1 MRSTERFSDR
11 VDDYARYRPRY
22 PPQVLDVLRQETGFT
37 AEWSVTD
44 IGSGSGLSAELFLA
58 NGNHVIGVEPNP
70 AMREAAERQLS
81 RWPAFRS
88 IAGTAE
94 DTTLATGSVDIVV
107 AAQAFHWFDAPA
119 ARLEFDRILRPGGWV
134 TLLWNTRRTGASPFM
149 TEYEALL
156 ERHGTDYARVRH
168 ERIDA
173 SRLAAFFGGRY
184 VRRTVDNEQTLD
196 LDGLTGR
203 VLSSSYTPREGTPG
217 RQAML
222 EDVQRLF
229 AAHQEAG
236 QVVLLYET
244 EVYTG
249 RLNPGPE
256 A

>member
-1 MRSTERFSDR
+1 M
-11 VDDYARYRPRY
+11 
-22 PPQVLDVLRQETGFT
+22 LRQETGFT
-37 AEWSVTD
+37 ADWSVAD
-44 IGSGSGLSAELFLA
+44 IGSGTGLSAELFLA
-58 NGNHVIGVEPNP
+58 NANPVFGVEPNR

-81 RWPAFRS
+81 GWPAFRS

-94 DTTLATGSVDIVV
+94 DTTLRPASVDLVV

-168 ERIDA
+168 ERVDA
-173 SRLAAFFGGRY
+173 SRLDAFFGGRY

-203 VLSSSYTPREGTPG
+203 VLSSSYTPGDGTRG

-222 EDVQRLF
+222 EDLQRLF

-236 QVVLLYET
+236 EVVLLYDT
-244 EVYTG
+244 EVYAG
-249 RLNPGPE
+249 RLSPAPTP
-256 A
+256 